1 MKKIITALFAIAAFT
16 FSTQAQDQNK
26 VNEQKKNARQQHGHH
41 KGHGGK
47 GMDGME
53 NLNLTAAQRQQI
65 KSINEDFK
73 NKLQALNKNDNI
85 TVKDMKAQRKA
96 LMEDRKN
103 KISAILTPEQKNQF
117 EQLRKQDNREGEW
130 KEKRKVEDGKE
141 KRKIKTT

>member
-1 MKKIITALFAIAAFT
+1 MIAA
-16 FSTQAQDQNK
+16 FSTQAQNQNK
-26 VNEQKKNARQQHGHH
+26 TIEQKKNDRQQHGQH

-47 GMDGME
+47 GMDGMD
-53 NLNLTAAQRQQI
+53 NLNLTDAQRQQI

-73 NKLQALNKNDNI
+73 NRLQALNKNDNI
-85 TVKDMKAQRKA
+85 MVKDMKAQRKA

-117 EQLRKQDNREGEW
+117 EQLRKQDKREGEW
-130 KEKRKVEDGKE
+130 KEKKKGEDWKEKRKIEDGKE

>member
-1 MKKIITALFAIAAFT
+1 MIAA

-26 VNEQKKNARQQHGHH
+26 TIEQKKNDRQQHGQH

-47 GMDGME
+47 GIDGMD

-73 NKLQALNKNDNI
+73 NRLQALNKNDNI

-103 KISAILTPEQKNQF
+103 RTSAILSPEQKTQF
-117 EQLRKQDNREGEW
+117 EQMRKEHMGDRKNKMKGEDW
-130 KEKRKVEDGKE
+130 KEKRKAEIGKE
-141 KRKIKTT
+141 KTKIKTT